1 MRALVLAILLALPA
15 RAEAPVEVD
24 LELVLAVDVSRSM
37 SPGELE
43 IQRQGY
49 AAALTSPEVI
59 GAIRSG
65 FLGRIG
71 LTYLEWAGSHAQRV
85 TADWTLIETPED
97 AAAFAYRISRSFSP
111 GMRRTSISGA
121 LLFARERLLESPF
134 DAPRQVVDVSGDGP
148 NNHGRPVLAARDI
161 LVSEGVTI
169 NGLPLMT
176 NEGAGSAWHL
186 PDLDLYYQACVIG
199 GPGAFVVPVYD
210 WSQFASAVRRKLVL
224 EISGLAAAGLR
235 QAQAAATPAAYDC
248 LIGERIWER
257 NRQWDFP

>member
-1 MRALVLAILLALPA
+1 MRTLLLALLLALPA
-15 RAEAPVEVD
+15 RAEVPIEVD

-37 SPGELE
+37 SPGERE

-49 AAALTSPEVI
+49 AVALTSPEVI
-59 GAIRSG
+59 GAIRGG

-71 LTYLEWAGSHAQRV
+71 LTYLEWAGTEAQRV
-85 TADWTLIETPED
+85 IVDWTLIESAED
-97 AAAFAYRISRSFSP
+97 AIDFAAHIARAVNP

-121 LLFARERLLESPF
+121 LLFARARFADSPF
-134 DAPRQVVDVSGDGP
+134 EAPRQVVDVSGDGP
-148 NNHGRPVLAARDI
+148 NNQGLPVLTARDL

-176 NEGAGSAWHL
+176 NEGAGSAWYL
-186 PDLDLYYQACVIG
+186 PDLDLYYHACVIG

-224 EISGLAAAGLR
+224 EISGLAASGLR
-235 QAQAAATPAAYDC
+235 AAQAATPAAYDC
-248 LIGERIWER
+248 LIGEKIWEQ
-257 NRQWDFP
+257 NRGWGIP

>member
-1 MRALVLAILLALPA
+1 MRTLFLALLLALPA

-49 AAALTSPEVI
+49 ATALVSPEVT
-59 GAIRSG
+59 GAIRNG

-71 LTYLEWAGSHAQRV
+71 VIYLEWAGSNAHRV
-85 TADWTLIETPED
+85 IADWTLIESPAD
-97 AAAFAYRISRSFSP
+97 ADAFAARIARSVNPS
-111 GMRRTSISGA
+111 MRRTSISGA
-121 LLFARERLLESPF
+121 LLFARERLEDSPF
-134 DAPRQVVDVSGDGP
+134 EAPRQVIDVSGDGP
-148 NNHGRPVLAARDI
+148 NNQGHPVLAARDL

-176 NEGAGSAWHL
+176 NEGFGGAWYL

-224 EISGLAAAGLR
+224 EISGLAASGLR
-235 QAQAAATPAAYDC
+235 PAQAAAPTAYDC
-248 LIGERIWER
+248 LIGEKIWER
-257 NRQWDFP
+257 RGTFDIP